1 MRFREDRM
9 SGTERLEALFKR
21 IQADR
26 ISLGG
31 MATVFSSR
39 NAGYTAN
46 TAYGDPKKSFEAMF
60 WTAEQYG
67 WDPVFQYFGH
77 TVLGAMD
84 FGGRVRIPQGEFEGA
99 MVIESYPVIT
109 EQDAEN
115 LTLPDPK
122 KAGRIPQVMEFS
134 KLQENHGLP
143 VWFFSRSPFTMA
155 ANTCG
160 VDQFLK
166 WMLKKPQL
174 CERLMNLALDHIY
187 NVLRYWVDTFGR
199 EKVYVMM
206 SSPTESNQVISPRHF
221 EKHALPF
228 HAEYHKRLKAL
239 GIKHFGFHIC
249 GDQNLNLPYLADL
262 APWPHPSILSFGHEV
277 DLEVAARHFPEDII
291 YGNLEPSLF
300 VTETP
305 QAIYERSRGLI
316 EKGRKAPSGYIL
328 GPGCGLQVAS
338 AVNVYA
344 MTKAVNDI
352 GWYE

>member
-1 MRFREDRM
+1 MGLRQDRM
-9 SGTERLEALFKR
+9 SGTERLEALFTR
-21 IQADR
+21 VQPDR

-39 NAGYTAN
+39 NAGYSAT

-77 TVLGAMD
+77 TVLGALD

-134 KLQENHGLP
+134 KLQESHGLP
-143 VWFFSRSPFTMA
+143 VWFFSRSPFTLA
-155 ANTCG
+155 ANICG
-160 VDQFLK
+160 IDRFLK
-166 WMLKKPQL
+166 WMVRKPHL

-187 NVLRYWVDTFGR
+187 NVLRYWLDTFGR

-277 DLEVAARHFPEDII
+277 DLEVAARLFPEDII
-291 YGNLEPSLF
+291 YGNLEPALF

-305 QAIYERSRGLI
+305 QAIYERSKALI
-316 EKGRKAPSGYIL
+316 EKGRKAPGGYIL

-344 MTKAVNDI
+344 MTKAVNDS